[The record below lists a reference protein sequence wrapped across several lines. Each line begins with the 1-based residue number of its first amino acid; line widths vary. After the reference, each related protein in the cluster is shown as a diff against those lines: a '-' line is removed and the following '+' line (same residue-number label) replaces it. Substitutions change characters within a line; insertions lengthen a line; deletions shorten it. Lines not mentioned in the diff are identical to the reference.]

1 MWQVGK
7 MGMTYGDLGEVL
19 LEHKKNPVGE
29 LDVLLGFRGD
39 EARKL
44 GLVKIISE
52 FGLLPVGSREPFKR
66 T

>member
-1 MWQVGK
+1 
-7 MGMTYGDLGEVL
+7 MGMTSAELGEAL
-19 LEHKKNPVGE
+19 LEHKKNPVAGTGRS
-29 LDVLLGFRGD
+29 VRFRGD

-44 GLVKIISE
+44 GLVKIISG